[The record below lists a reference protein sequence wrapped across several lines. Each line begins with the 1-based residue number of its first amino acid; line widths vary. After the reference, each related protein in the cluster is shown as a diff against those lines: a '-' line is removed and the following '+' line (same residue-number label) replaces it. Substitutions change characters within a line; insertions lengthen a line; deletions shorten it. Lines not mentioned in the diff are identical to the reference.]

1 MNKEAELTVAPEVLA
16 ELPLDGMVVTGDALY
31 TQRNLCE
38 QIIAQ
43 GGDYLFIVKLNQPT
57 LYQEIVLV
65 FDDPPQ
71 GEVFSFAQQQDR
83 HGDRHELRRLW
94 ASGALMGYSQWPGMQ
109 QVCKVERQVERK
121 GKRKADVR
129 YAVTSLGSKADAGRL
144 LRLIRGHWSIENQLH
159 WVRDVTLGE
168 DASQI
173 RKSSAP
179 EVMAAIRNVVL
190 ALLRR
195 GGAKNIAAALRQN
208 GWQRNG
214 TATLAALL
222 SGPFG

>member
-1 MNKEAELTVAPEVLA
+1 
-16 ELPLDGMVVTGDALY
+16 MVVTGDALY

-71 GEVFSFAQQQDR
+71 GEVFSFAQQADR

-94 ASGALMGYSQWPGMQ
+94 ASGALREYSAWPGIQ

-121 GKRKADVR
+121 GEKKLDVR
-129 YAVTSLGSKADAGRL
+129 YAVTSLGSKADASRL
-144 LRLIRGHWSIENQLH
+144 LRLIRGHWSIENKLH
-159 WVRDVTLGE
+159 WVRDVTFGE
-168 DASQI
+168 DASQV
-173 RKSSAP
+173 RKNSVP
-179 EVMAAIRNVVL
+179 EVMAGIRNVVL

-208 GWQRNG
+208 GWQQNG
-214 TATLAALL
+214 RTTLSTML

>member
-1 MNKEAELTVAPEVLA
+1 M
-16 ELPLDGMVVTGDALY
+16 TGDALY

-57 LYQEIVLV
+57 LYQDIALV
-65 FDDPPQ
+65 FADPPL
-71 GEVFSFAQQQDR
+71 GEVFSFAQQEDR
-83 HGDRHELRRLW
+83 HGGRHELRRLW
-94 ASGALMGYSQWPGMQ
+94 ASGVLMGYSQWPGVQ
-109 QVCKVERQVERK
+109 QVCKVERQVEQKVARGDSPGRGRK
-121 GKRKADVR
+121 KAEVR

-159 WVRDVTLGE
+159 WVRDVTFGE

-195 GGAKNIAAALRQN
+195 GGAKNIAAALRRN
-208 GWQRNG
+208 GWEHVERS
-214 TATLAALL
+214 TLSALL
-222 SGPFG
+222 AGPFG